1 MNINFKNDDLEGFLK
16 KNAEEFRL
24 HPSDK
29 VWSGISKHL
38 SRKRRHIGFATGGFI
53 VLALLAG
60 FFIHDAGNNTLDPLS
75 NTAKGKA
82 RSIVAA
88 TPVTGRDDRNT
99 MVNASINEMQ
109 TGITKITKNQNK
121 ELNFA
126 ETIPAKTSWKKSA
139 SFANKDL
146 QPQAQL
152 NTSISETNTSI
163 SETESTQPENSSSI
177 EPATSTVLTEQPVAA
192 INESVNVAKVDDEA
206 YPLTIESVTNLY
218 KSGSGKRKLGLQF
231 YFTPTVSY
239 RKLTENKTFWQ
250 TQTQIPGSPNLSS
263 IYDVNT
269 AVTHKPDMGVEVG
282 LTTKYAVAKNVEL
295 KGGLQFNVNRYDI
308 KAFRHTT
315 ELATIAYNNGSR
327 GVSTSN
333 YRNFSGNKVDW
344 LQNLYFQMSV
354 PVGAELKLAG
364 NNKSSVGV
372 AGTLQP
378 TYILGDQAYM
388 ISTDY
393 MNYTEVPSLIRKW
406 NVATSFETFVKYSSG
421 KLNWQVGPQVRY
433 QILSNFVSKYPV
445 KEHLFDFGLKVG
457 VSLNK
462 PVKSSEY

>member
-1 MNINFKNDDLEGFLK
+1 
-16 KNAEEFRL
+16 
-24 HPSDK
+24 
-29 VWSGISKHL
+29 
-38 SRKRRHIGFATGGFI
+38 
-53 VLALLAG
+53 
-60 FFIHDAGNNTLDPLS
+60 
-75 NTAKGKA
+75 
-82 RSIVAA
+82 
-88 TPVTGRDDRNT
+88 
-99 MVNASINEMQ
+99 MVNASTNETQ

-126 ETIPAKTSWKKSA
+126 ETIPAQTSWKKGTSL
-139 SFANKDL
+139 ANKDL
-146 QPQAQL
+146 EPQAQL

-462 PVKSSEY
+462 RVKSSEY